1 MRAEM
6 PYGIVRLIDRR
17 QPAIFTALPPT
28 AFLLRKN
35 SAGLFDEGKSD
46 DDKEE
51 SRRNTCVFQGS
62 MTQSALICAV
72 EKRVC
77 PCQAKV
83 YYSIIIGPPAP
94 GVNIAPAHFC
104 FPQERGAARPPPAG
118 SMRFAHGFRLRRK
131 GLRPVFPLPLT
142 VPRPFSHKFHPRPL
156 AFHRRN
162 GYNMLSTMERP
173 PQSMNLPSLFP
184 NRFGQRQ
191 ELFFRRSI

>member
-17 QPAIFTALPPT
+17 QPAIFTVLPPT

-51 SRRNTCVFQGS
+51 SRRNTCVLQGS

-83 YYSIIIGPPAP
+83 WYA
-94 GVNIAPAHFC
+94 VTENDN
-104 FPQERGAARPPPAG
+104 RGR
-118 SMRFAHGFRLRRK
+118 
-131 GLRPVFPLPLT
+131 
-142 VPRPFSHKFHPRPL
+142 
-156 AFHRRN
+156 
-162 GYNMLSTMERP
+162 
-173 PQSMNLPSLFP
+173 
-184 NRFGQRQ
+184 
-191 ELFFRRSI
+191 

>member
-46 DDKEE
+46 DDKKE

-83 YYSIIIGPPAP
+83 SYQNAIFINSATQHRMMASGTYTYRPMPYHSAP
-94 GVNIAPAHFC
+94 RRFLLPVLT
-104 FPQERGAARPPPAG
+104 AASSA
-118 SMRFAHGFRLRRK
+118 S
-131 GLRPVFPLPLT
+131 
-142 VPRPFSHKFHPRPL
+142 
-156 AFHRRN
+156 
-162 GYNMLSTMERP
+162 
-173 PQSMNLPSLFP
+173 
-184 NRFGQRQ
+184 
-191 ELFFRRSI
+191 FFIT